1 MLTLGKIPPFI
12 CAWEGFQLQILNEVQ
27 GILDLFEIFE
37 CLQILDLQS
46 VEKVT
51 RAFRFVFD
59 FSENLYVEFPGG
71 GGGGQRYSHDFPRAA
86 VAAFGGSQNC
96 ALPLGKKLKR

>member
-71 GGGGQRYSHDFPRAA
+71 GGGGAALFPR
-86 VAAFGGSQNC
+86 FSPRRC
-96 ALPLGKKLKR
+96 RRFLGIPKLRATAR

>member
-71 GGGGQRYSHDFPRAA
+71 GGTLFPR
-86 VAAFGGSQNC
+86 FSPRRC
-96 ALPLGKKLKR
+96 RRFLGIPKLRATAR